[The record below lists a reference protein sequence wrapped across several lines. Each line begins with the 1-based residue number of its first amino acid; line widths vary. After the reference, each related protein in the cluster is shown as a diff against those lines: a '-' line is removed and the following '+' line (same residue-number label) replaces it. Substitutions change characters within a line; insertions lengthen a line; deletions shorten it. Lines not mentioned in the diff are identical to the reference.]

1 MSLAEVE
8 AFKRPSISLSRLE
21 CFTWTPEVFPVLK
34 NLSSPL
40 CLNDRITKQC
50 NLVRLRCR
58 FYFAYNEAVEFLF

>member
-1 MSLAEVE
+1 LAEVE

-40 CLNDRITKQC
+40 CLNDRVIK
-50 NLVRLRCR
+50 
-58 FYFAYNEAVEFLF
+58 